1 MTNTIDRLSDRL
13 INWLE
18 NNGFSDRYSIELFED
33 ELEVLDPSFYLIQ
46 KEEDRS
52 IDQISLGSD
61 YDLAIAQLA
70 EFFGLCN

>member
-1 MTNTIDRLSDRL
+1 MTNTKLDRL

-33 ELEVLDPSFYLIQ
+33 ELEVLDPSFYLIK

>member
-1 MTNTIDRLSDRL
+1 MTNTKLDRL

-52 IDQISLGSD
+52 IDLLDLGISYES
-61 YDLAIAQLA
+61 AIAELTK
-70 EFFGLCN
+70 FFGL

>member
-1 MTNTIDRLSDRL
+1 MTNTELDRLSDRL

-18 NNGFSDRYSIELFED
+18 NNGFSDQYSIELFQD
-33 ELEVLDPSFYLIQ
+33 SLEIDPPFFYLV
-46 KEEDRS
+46 KRDRS

-70 EFFGLCN
+70 EFFGVCN

>member
-1 MTNTIDRLSDRL
+1 MTLSIQLTLDRL

-18 NNGFSDRYSIELFED
+18 NNGFSDRYSIELFQD
-33 ELEVLDPSFYLIQ
+33 SLEIHDPCFYLIK
-46 KEEDRS
+46 KEDDLS